1 MGSTDSPSAKTPKAV
16 IFDIGGVIVRV
27 NVARAMGVAGGGAMR
42 SPQRVW
48 AAIEA
53 DPLWKDW
60 QEGRIEPREWHRHLS
75 EKLGSPLDFE
85 AFCDAWNR
93 VLEPEPIIGDEVFRE
108 LDRRCRLALLSNTDP
123 IHVAHMEKNFSFMRY
138 FPVRIYSCR
147 VGACKPAPEIYRR
160 ALAETGVAAGEAM
173 YIDDLEENV
182 RAANEIGMLGW
193 RFTGLATLETEFRRF
208 GLLKDRTA

>member
-1 MGSTDSPSAKTPKAV
+1 V

-108 LDRRCRLALLSNTDP
+108 LGRRCRLALLSNTDP

>member
-1 MGSTDSPSAKTPKAV
+1 
-16 IFDIGGVIVRV
+16 
-27 NVARAMGVAGGGAMR
+27 
-42 SPQRVW
+42 
-48 AAIEA
+48 
-53 DPLWKDW
+53 
-60 QEGRIEPREWHRHLS
+60 
-75 EKLGSPLDFE
+75 
-85 AFCDAWNR
+85 
-93 VLEPEPIIGDEVFRE
+93 
-108 LDRRCRLALLSNTDP
+108 
-123 IHVAHMEKNFSFMRY
+123 MEKNFSFMRY

>member
-108 LDRRCRLALLSNTDP
+108 LGRRCRLALLSNTDP

-147 VGACKPAPEIYRR
+147 VGACKPAREIYRR